1 MKKLKII
8 KGFYRTA
15 GIKFKWCP
23 EYDIRGVGIG
33 RQFFEEPKLEI
44 EVEGKKYEIDTKEAM
59 DFINKYRSIIF
70 TKGKKI
76 GVVSKSLLK
85 ELST

>member
-15 GIKFKWCP
+15 GMQYGWPSNI
-23 EYDIRGVGIG
+23 DVRGVGIN
-33 RQFFEEPKLEI
+33 RTYFEEPKLEI
-44 EVEGKKYEIDTKEAM
+44 SVEGKKYEMDTKEGLE
-59 DFINKYRSIIF
+59 FVNKYHSIIP
-70 TKGKKI
+70 TRYGKI

-85 ELST
+85 EI